1 MKKLIFTNKSD
12 VRLGFEIEC
21 LIRGSEDSYS
31 LSYQNY
37 NNFKNAI
44 RALKKNV
51 QLGYD
56 GSIVGRGTPVEIRTM
71 PLPPKDSI
79 ILLKELFDIV
89 NKYGITNR
97 SCGFHVNISSVRKT
111 KMKNFNPI
119 PFLSS
124 KLWNE
129 ILNKF
134 GRTGNGYCKPLLRTP
149 IRSMSKVRLLSK
161 FTDAFEEKY
170 SCVNLIHFNNGDDKS
185 SRVEVRGFGNV
196 DYSKKFDSIASYI
209 KRIEKLFNFSC
220 ESRPLFRVPNI

>member
-21 LIRGSEDSYS
+21 LIRGSDDY
-31 LSYQNY
+31 YGHNY
-37 NNFKNAI
+37 RNVNDFKKAI
-44 RALKKNV
+44 RDLNKNV

-56 GSIVGRGTPVEIRTM
+56 GSIIGSGTPFEIRTM

-89 NKYGITNR
+89 NKYGLTNK
-97 SCGFHVNISSVRKT
+97 SCGFHVNISSVHKT

-129 ILNKF
+129 ILTKF
-134 GRTGNGYCKPLLRTP
+134 GRTGNGYCRPLLRTS
-149 IRSMSKVRLLSK
+149 IRSMSKVKALSS
-161 FTDAFEEKY
+161 FTNAFEEKY
-170 SCVNLIHFNNGDDKS
+170 SCVNLIHFNNGQDKS
-185 SRVEVRGFGNV
+185 SRVEVRGFGNK
-196 DYSKKFDSIASYI
+196 DYTQKFDMIAKYI
-209 KRIEKLFNFSC
+209 GRITKLFKFSC
-220 ESRPLFRVPNI
+220 EDRPLCRVPNI